1 MATSKHSTSVKMVYL
16 DAALLIVSQPDQ
28 VLLNEGENFLACTPD
43 KMDGT
48 TRKKKRWNLIEKSVA
63 TRQELT

>member
-48 TRKKKRWNLIEKSVA
+48 TRKKNDGTLLKRALQLGRN
-63 TRQELT
+63 